1 MDNIK
6 TAGAL
11 SYLIDGLKGLWQKT
25 KNFFDN
31 KQQFKHII
39 LALKK
44 QGYNIDASKI
54 KTFEQG
60 NKKYIDTNGEIF
72 LIAEESQEKIFGQY
86 TNLLINLLDNT
97 QSNYPITK
105 EMRQAVIDKFDEYY
119 NKLETIKI
127 DEKITLIAIK

>member
-1 MDNIK
+1 MENIK
-6 TAGAL
+6 TAGFWKSL
-11 SYLIDGLKGLWQKT
+11 VNGIKGFWK
-25 KNFFDN
+25 KYNNFFDD
-31 KQQFKHII
+31 QDQFKVI
-39 LALKK
+39 LQSFKS
-44 QGYNIDASKI
+44 QGFNVDPDKM
-54 KTFEQG
+54 KMFKEG
-60 NKKYIDTNGEIF
+60 DKKYIDTNGEIF
-72 LIAEESQEKIFGQY
+72 LIAEKPQEEIFGQY